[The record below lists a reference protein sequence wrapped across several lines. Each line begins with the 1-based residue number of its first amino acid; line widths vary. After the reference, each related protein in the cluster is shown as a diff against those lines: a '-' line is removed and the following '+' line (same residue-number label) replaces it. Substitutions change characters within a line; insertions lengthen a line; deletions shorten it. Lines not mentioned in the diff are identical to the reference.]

1 MTSAQQRL
9 DLVERFGS
17 PLYVYDLDR
26 LRAAQHDLR
35 QALPEEFGIYY
46 SLKANPHPLIARTL
60 REVPN
65 PCRAEVCSVGEL
77 QSALDAGYPADEIL
91 YGGPGKTAGE
101 IGTATAAGVRRM
113 SVESLSDIR
122 RIGRVATS
130 RGVIVD
136 CLLRIN
142 AQAATSVTSIRMTGT
157 PSQFGID
164 AETLP
169 DVAPSL
175 VSVPGTAVVGAHFYP
190 LSNARDEESLVTE
203 FQQSIEL
210 AASLQSTYG
219 IPIRHLDLGGGF
231 AAPYAVAGGRPTYA
245 KLRME
250 LARSLD
256 VAFPGWRE
264 DGPAVYCE
272 SGRFL
277 AGDCG
282 ELLTTVTNVKVSRG
296 SRFLVLDAGI
306 NTFGGMAGL
315 GRMLPVSVD
324 VQPTADQVPA
334 DGAPGVAALAGPLCT
349 PGDLLGRNVS
359 VPDLAPGTLIT
370 VPNAGAY
377 GASASLVNFL
387 SRPAPAEIFLDG
399 GEVVAATRQV
409 NTRTEIKDET

>member
-1 MTSAQQRL
+1 MTTAERRL
-9 DLVERFGS
+9 QLVEQFGS

-91 YGGPGKTAGE
+91 YGGPGKTAAE
-101 IGTATAAGVRRM
+101 IGTAIAAGVRRM
-113 SVESLSDIR
+113 SVESLSDLR
-122 RIGRVATS
+122 RIGEVASAGGAT
-130 RGVIVD
+130 VE

-169 DVAPSL
+169 EVAGAL
-175 VSVPGTAVVGAHFYP
+175 LSVPGTTVVGAHFYP
-190 LSNARDEESLVTE
+190 LSNARDEQSLITE

-210 AASLQSTYG
+210 AATLRSTYG
-219 IPIRHLDLGGGF
+219 IPVLHLDLGGGF
-231 AAPYAVAGGRPTYA
+231 AAPYAVAGARTTYA
-245 KLRME
+245 KTRME

-256 VAFPGWRE
+256 VAFPRWRE
-264 DGPAVYCE
+264 QGPTVYCE
-272 SGRFL
+272 SGRYL
-277 AGDCG
+277 TGDCG
-282 ELLTTVTNVKVSRG
+282 ELLTTVTNVKLSRG

-324 VQPTADQVPA
+324 VQVDADA
-334 DGAPGVAALAGPLCT
+334 TPGVAALAGPLCT

-359 VPDLAPGTLIT
+359 VPELAPGAVIT

-387 SRPAPAEIFLDG
+387 SRPAPAEVFLDG

-409 NTRTEIKDET
+409 NTRIDVKDEI